1 MDLDLWGNL
10 SFAETVPKL
19 CCADDFPVYN
29 FCDLCVNL
37 SLDEY
42 NFIPKNSLFWAEF
55 YLKHI
60 VNWPGD
66 HFFT

>member
-42 NFIPKNSLFWAEF
+42 NFIPKNSLF
-55 YLKHI
+55 
-60 VNWPGD
+60 GQS
-66 HFFT
+66 FT